1 VPNDSR
7 SEQNLPLRL
16 TFRDRV
22 MMVNMVLFIVVGLL
36 IFWRSTDSGGRL
48 VGGAFIFLG
57 VYRFYLFWTRRDLWR
72 QRSTR

>member
-1 VPNDSR
+1 MRP
-7 SEQNLPLRL
+7 
-16 TFRDRV
+16 TIRDRV

-36 IFWRSTDSGGRL
+36 IFLRSTDAGGRL

-57 VYRFYLFWTRRDLWR
+57 VYRFYLFWTRRELWR